1 VNTGEQ
7 ERVSGSDYQARLGVR
22 AAGAVGILPEE
33 QLRSTPEACA
43 ETMWAVASA
52 EVFLLLR
59 RVLGWSWNEIR
70 SWLSRVLVDVLLLP
84 QPSDGG

>member
-1 VNTGEQ
+1 MNTGEH
-7 ERVSGSDYQARLGVR
+7 ERVSGSDHQAHPGVR

-33 QLRSTPEACA
+33 QLLSTPDACA
-43 ETMWAVASA
+43 ETMWAVAGA

-70 SWLSRVLVDVLLLP
+70 SWLSPVLVDVLLLR